1 MCEHLKNQLT
11 DEEEALRMRKNFID
25 IIERILPPLA
35 TTKNPTKHSKG
46 NIHVMH
52 QKGLGPE

>member
-11 DEEEALRMRKNFID
+11 DEEEALRMGKNFID
-25 IIERILPPLA
+25 SIERILPPAA
-35 TTKNPTKHSKG
+35 TTKNPTKLSKE
-46 NIHVMH
+46 NMHVTH